1 MKSEKTLKITIFHWV
16 TVSKPFGQNRIKR
29 YLWKDNIHI
38 FNLTPSGS
46 IYPQYFCHTGPF
58 YKQGPTK
65 KWENGEL
72 SVHIFSRPWHLPHV
86 NFAKKHSTPHTQVIT
101 SNETWWS
108 SSSTFGYLCLQFDCW
123 VCARVTVA
131 CNITAKRVTSRLA
144 KSPRAC
150 PASVT
155 SLSLMVDFY
164 ISCMHVSKRR
174 WCNHDWY
181 EFQRLFLVYGFFKLR
196 NLFFFHKSSFI
207 LSGVTL
213 HHFRGPF
220 IHARMDLITGTFCS
234 IWPIIT
240 SFQRHKW
247 PQTKRN
253 TITFSGSVFHALSY
267 SLISFIRVG
276 VAPETNIWIFEILQ
290 QPKRNF

>member
-1 MKSEKTLKITIFHWV
+1 MLRFLIRWARWILFSCKHLAH
-16 TVSKPFGQNRIKR
+16 
-29 YLWKDNIHI
+29 
-38 FNLTPSGS
+38 
-46 IYPQYFCHTGPF
+46 
-58 YKQGPTK
+58 
-65 KWENGEL
+65 
-72 SVHIFSRPWHLPHV
+72 VH
-86 NFAKKHSTPHTQVIT
+86 FAKRILLFLLTQVIT

-123 VCARVTVA
+123 VCARVTLA

-144 KSPRAC
+144 RRPRAC
-150 PASVT
+150 PASVK

-164 ISCMHVSKRR
+164 ISCMHVSKMR
-174 WCNHDWY
+174 WCNHVS
-181 EFQRLFLVYGFFKLR
+181 ETFLVYGFFKLR

-220 IHARMDLITGTFCS
+220 IHARMDLITGTFCA

-247 PQTKRN
+247 PQTKWN

-267 SLISFIRVG
+267 SLFYSNWCSSRNQFI
-276 VAPETNIWIFEILQ
+276 NIRNPQ